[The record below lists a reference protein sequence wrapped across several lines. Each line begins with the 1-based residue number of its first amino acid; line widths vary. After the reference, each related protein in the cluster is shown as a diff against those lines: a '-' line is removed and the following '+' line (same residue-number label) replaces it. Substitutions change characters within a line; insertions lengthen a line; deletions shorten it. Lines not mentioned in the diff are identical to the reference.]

1 MKKNILLCSAL
12 LMLLS
17 CTQEHKKTQLVYQN
31 IVIISDLSSRIN
43 NKQCKD
49 IDEIHKILH
58 FFKTECVKPGEK
70 IGDQSSISFSPFSE
84 KTITSIDIG
93 KIKGFKE
100 KQRFINS
107 TEEYRNKGLEQKLL
121 DFQRDVKFTYAN
133 THNDG
138 LDLISILS
146 EKIANEPITK
156 KDTILT
162 DGIDTTLV
170 KYNNHLYVFTDGYLE
185 YIDNKRNSQF
195 YFSNS
200 EIDKVRQFCKTNNVD
215 ISKALEINSSL
226 SLPPNKSI
234 KNQYI
239 NLHVLETHER
249 DKNDKLQS
257 YKYPKGQR
265 DNEILQAVWKKW
277 AMESGF
283 KSFEWKK
290 Y

>member
-1 MKKNILLCSAL
+1 MKKNVLLCSAL

-17 CTQEHKKTQLVYQN
+17 CTPEHKKTQLVYQN

-43 NKQCKD
+43 NKRCKD
-49 IDEIHKILH
+49 IDEIHKILY
-58 FFKTECVKPGEK
+58 FFKNECVKPGQK

-84 KTITSIDIG
+84 KTIAAIDIG
-93 KIKGFKE
+93 KIKDLGE

-107 TEEYRNKGLEQKLL
+107 TEEYRNKGLTQKIL
-121 DFQRDVKFTYAN
+121 DFQKEVKFTYAN

-162 DGIDTTLV
+162 DGIDSTLV
-170 KYNNHLYVFTDGYLE
+170 KYDNHLYVFTDGYLE

-200 EIDKVRQFCKTNNVD
+200 EIDKVRQFCKTNNID

-226 SLPPNKSI
+226 SLPPNKNI